1 MKVEFNE
8 SFLKDLKAVRDK
20 SVLAKVQTVIESSE
34 KADTLDQLINLKKM
48 RGSREYYR
56 IRIGDFRI
64 GLKLERRYAR
74 FYQVPQPQ
82 RYLSVFSVIR

>member
-34 KADTLDQLINLKKM
+34 KADTLDQLTNLKKM

-64 GLKLERRYAR
+64 GLKLDGETLVFIRFLNRKDIYRY
-74 FYQVPQPQ
+74 FP
-82 RYLSVFSVIR
+82 